1 MTLWGAREGRT
12 QVERKP
18 KGSER
23 RVDVRTPAN
32 WPGQVQW
39 KDGEETHVRQAI
51 IRNYSAAGVYFELDY
66 AGLEPGA
73 KLECRVEMP
82 AEIAFGTGVILN
94 CVGEVVHVKT
104 LTGDPTR
111 IGVGFRTD
119 ELSFAELTPTP
130 KRR

>member
-1 MTLWGAREGRT
+1 M
-12 QVERKP
+12 ERKP

-23 RVDVRTPAN
+23 RAELRTPAN

-39 KDGEETHVRQAI
+39 KDGEETLVRKAI
-51 IRNYSAAGVYFELDY
+51 IRNYSAAGIYFELDD
-66 AGLEPGA
+66 AGLKPGA
-73 KLECRVEMP
+73 KVECRVEMP
-82 AEIAFGTGVILN
+82 AEIAFGSGVILN

-104 LTGDPTR
+104 LTGDPAR

-119 ELSFAELTPTP
+119 ELTFAELTPTK